1 MSYKPLYTKSAFN
14 DIKKLDTV
22 TKKRI
27 KKKIEALSLNPIV
40 KAKRLVNPIIG
51 TYRWR
56 IGNFRVVFDLDG
68 NKIIILRIG
77 HRREIYK

>member
-1 MSYKPLYTKSAFN
+1 MSFKVVYTRSAFN
-14 DIKKLDTV
+14 DIKKLDSV

-27 KKKIEALSLNPIV
+27 QKKIESYSKSPQAYS
-40 KAKRLVNPIIG
+40 KRLIDSSLG

-56 IGNFRVVFDLDG
+56 VGNHRIIFDLDG
-68 NKIIILRIG
+68 KKIIILRVG